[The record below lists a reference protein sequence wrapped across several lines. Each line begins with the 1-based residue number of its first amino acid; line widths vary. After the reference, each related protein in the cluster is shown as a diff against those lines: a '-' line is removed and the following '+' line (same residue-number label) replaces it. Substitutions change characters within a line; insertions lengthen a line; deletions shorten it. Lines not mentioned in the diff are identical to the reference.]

1 LPASLTQADMDE
13 RLPSPL
19 VVQTHSQHQQ
29 QLEPRRSHTLK
40 APTFMNSMRSAM
52 PHFVSALRVV
62 DEWKREHAGRAQA
75 IAQAEYD
82 VSAKFVKSPFARS
95 IRVEDLVRFVDDT
108 QEDIDF
114 MVQLPSI
121 EKCLEQW

>member
-1 LPASLTQADMDE
+1 MY
-13 RLPSPL
+13 
-19 VVQTHSQHQQ
+19 
-29 QLEPRRSHTLK
+29 
-40 APTFMNSMRSAM
+40 SMRTAM

-62 DEWKREHAGRAQA
+62 DDWKRQHAKRAEA

-95 IRVEDLVRFVDDT
+95 LHAEDLARFVDDT
-108 QEDIDF
+108 QLDIDF

-121 EKCLEQW
+121 EKCLDRW

>member
-1 LPASLTQADMDE
+1 MDE
-13 RLPSPL
+13 RLSSPL
-19 VVQTHSQHQQ
+19 VVQTNSQYQQ
-29 QLEPRRSHTLK
+29 QQESRRSHTLK
-40 APTFMNSMRSAM
+40 PPTSMYSMRTAM

-62 DEWKREHAGRAQA
+62 DEWKRQHAGRAQA

-95 IRVEDLVRFVDDT
+95 VRVEDLVRFVDDT
-108 QEDIDF
+108 QVDIDF